1 MGNVGDSII
10 SLMDAIGESDK
21 NFAKLSKIITLF
33 KITVDTG
40 KAISAGVANAMELPY
55 PANLAAVA
63 TTVATV
69 LANIATAVSTVK
81 SANFAEGGKVNGPG
95 TGTSDSIPANL
106 SNGEFVMTAKAT
118 KIFEPL
124 LTVMNSIGAG
134 VPISM
139 NGAYERVESAESLTD
154 SFAEAA
160 REIKPVV
167 SVVEITEAQDRI
179 KMIENLDNF

>member
-1 MGNVGDSII
+1 
-10 SLMDAIGESDK
+10 
-21 NFAKLSKIITLF
+21 
-33 KITVDTG
+33 
-40 KAISAGVANAMELPY
+40 
-55 PANLAAVA
+55 
-63 TTVATV
+63 
-69 LANIATAVSTVK
+69 
-81 SANFAEGGKVNGPG
+81 
-95 TGTSDSIPANL
+95 
-106 SNGEFVMTAKAT
+106 MTAKAT

-160 REIKPVV
+160 REIKPIV
-167 SVVEITEAQDRI
+167 SVVEITEAQDKI

>member
-1 MGNVGDSII
+1 
-10 SLMDAIGESDK
+10 
-21 NFAKLSKIITLF
+21 
-33 KITVDTG
+33 
-40 KAISAGVANAMELPY
+40 MELPY